1 MTSRASIGFLNISNG
16 DVVTN
21 QGFINIECKA
31 NYHYKFFYYWILDNR
46 KKLLSLSQGSTFL
59 ELNRKTFAKIN
70 IPFPPLPEQQ
80 KIAAILSTVDKQIST
95 TDKIIEKSKELKKG
109 LMQKLFSEGI
119 GHTEFKDTKIGRIPK
134 DWEVVRFGELIESNC
149 YGPRFSAKD
158 YLDTGNVKT
167 IRGTDINKTGDIL
180 YTQVPVAQLP
190 EKLVNTHKLKDGD
203 LVMITTADCGLTG
216 VYFDDGFPYI
226 PSAYAVRLT
235 LNQKAL
241 PLYFK
246 YVFQTNLSK
255 KQVIKYIRKGTVANL
270 PGSDILK
277 FTFAHPPL
285 PEQEKIADLLLEA
298 DAKIEKEQAQKAQLE
313 QLKKGLMQQLLT
325 GKKRVKV

>member
-1 MTSRASIGFLNISNG
+1 MEVL
-16 DVVTN
+16 
-21 QGFINIECKA
+21 Q
-31 NYHYKFFYYWILDNR
+31 
-46 KKLLSLSQGSTFL
+46 
-59 ELNRKTFAKIN
+59 
-70 IPFPPLPEQQ
+70 
-80 KIAAILSTVDKQIST
+80 DK
-95 TDKIIEKSKELKKG
+95 
-109 LMQKLFSEGI
+109 
-119 GHTEFKDTKIGRIPK
+119 FKDTKIGRIPK
-134 DWEVVRFGELIESNC
+134 DWEVVRFGELIKSNC

-167 IRGTDINKTGDIL
+167 IRGTDINKKGDIL
-180 YTQVPVAQLP
+180 YSQVPVAQLP
-190 EKLVNTHKLKDGD
+190 DKLVNAHKLKDGD

-255 KQVIKYIRKGTVANL
+255 KQVTKYIRKGTVANL

-277 FTFAHPPL
+277 FEFAHPSL
-285 PEQEKIADLLLEA
+285 SEQQKIAAILSEA
-298 DAKIEKEQAQKAQLE
+298 DAKIEKEQTQKKQLE